1 MKTSLTSLLLW
12 SLSLCSTALAKT
24 CPIADTSIIAHT
36 GTPVGKEEVVDGG
49 LTLYVSK
56 PGCKAPKVGVVYLTD
71 VFGIQLAENKLLAD
85 SFARAGYLTVAPDL
99 FNGTPAPSDLNDPS
113 FNTTAFLAAHGPSV
127 VEPLIA
133 KAIAYLRAA
142 GVEKVA
148 ATGYCYGGRYAFR
161 SVGKDKG
168 ADVAFAAHPSLLEDG
183 EILAIDGPASV
194 AAAETDSL
202 MPPARRA
209 QIEAL
214 LANTTQPY
222 QVSLYSGTSH
232 GFGVRANVSDPE
244 QKFGK
249 ESAFFQ
255 AVTWFEAWA

>member
-1 MKTSLTSLLLW
+1 LTH
-12 SLSLCSTALAKT
+12 K
-24 CPIADTSIIAHT
+24 P
-36 GTPVGKEEVVDGG
+36 TPP
-49 LTLYVSK
+49 S
-56 PGCKAPKVGVVYLTD
+56 
-71 VFGIQLAENKLLAD
+71 LAD

-113 FNTTAFLAAHGPSV
+113 FNTTAFLAAHGPEA

-133 KAIAYLRAA
+133 RAIAYLRAA
-142 GVEKVA
+142 GVQKVA

-161 SVGKDKG
+161 SVARGKG
-168 ADVAFAAHPSLLEDG
+168 ADAAFAAHPSLLEDG
-183 EILAIDGPASV
+183 EILAIAGPASV
-194 AAAETDSL
+194 AAAGEFVSLLLVMRLGGSLGLKNSDTETDSM

-222 QVSLYSGTSH
+222 QVSLYSGTQH

-255 AVTWFEAWA
+255 AVRWFETWA

>member
-1 MKTSLTSLLLW
+1 MRTSLTTLLLW
-12 SLSLCSTALAKT
+12 SICSIPLALAKS

-36 GTPVGKEEVVDGG
+36 GTPVGKEEVVNGT
-49 LTLYVSK
+49 TLYVSK

-99 FNGTPAPSDLNDPS
+99 FNGTPAPSDLNDPT
-113 FNTTAFLAAHGPSV
+113 FNTTAFLAAHGPDV
-127 VEPLIA
+127 ADPLIA
-133 KAIAYLRAA
+133 KAIAYLRSS
-142 GVEKVA
+142 GVEKIA

-161 SVGKDKG
+161 AVAKGKG
-168 ADVAFAAHPSLLEDG
+168 ADAAFAAHPSLLEDG
-183 EILAIDGPASV
+183 EILAIAGPASV

-202 MPPARRA
+202 MPPARRG

-222 QVSLYSGTSH
+222 QVSLYSGTQH

-255 AVTWFEAWA
+255 AVRWFEAWA